1 MSMHVSQRLWLVRDV
16 MTEDPILA
24 SIDLPLTEAARLM
37 DFYRITGLPVV
48 DWTGALVG
56 VISQT
61 DLLHARATQE
71 WWERWP
77 GLTVKHLMTQPALSI
92 GQDASLDDAVAMLER
107 HGVHRLVV
115 VDEDGAPVGVLSTS
129 DLIRAIAEEGEDD

>member
-1 MSMHVSQRLWLVRDV
+1 MNVSQRRLLVTDV

-24 SIDLPLTEAARLM
+24 SIDLPLSEAARLM
-37 DFYRITGLPVV
+37 DFYRISGLPVV

-71 WWERWP
+71 WWDRWP
-77 GLTVKHLMTQPALSI
+77 GLTVKHLMTQPALSVNRNA
-92 GQDASLDDAVAMLER
+92 GLDDAVALLER
-107 HGVHRLVV
+107 HSVHRLVV
-115 VDEDGAPVGVLSTS
+115 VDDDGAPVGILSTS
-129 DLIRAIAEEGEDD
+129 DLIRAIAEETEDV

>member
-1 MSMHVSQRLWLVRDV
+1 MNVSQRQRLVREV

-24 SIDLPLTEAARLM
+24 SIDLPLGEAARLM

-71 WWERWP
+71 WWEKWP
-77 GLTVKHLMTQPALSI
+77 GLTVRHLMTQPALSVS
-92 GQDASLDDAVAMLER
+92 QDAPLDDAVALLER

-115 VDEDGAPVGVLSTS
+115 VDADGAPVGVLSTS
-129 DLIRAIAEEGEDD
+129 DLIRNIAEETEDA